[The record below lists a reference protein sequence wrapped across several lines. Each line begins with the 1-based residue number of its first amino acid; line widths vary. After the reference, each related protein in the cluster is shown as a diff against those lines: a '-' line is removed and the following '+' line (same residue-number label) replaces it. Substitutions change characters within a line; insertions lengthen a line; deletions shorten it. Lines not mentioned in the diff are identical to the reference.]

1 MYQFGMILLIC
12 SRVISCVDFSFP
24 QEQKNESQKVGDTER
39 PKDADLIIKAII
51 EEHFLQ
57 NLIEYFKSLF

>member
-1 MYQFGMILLIC
+1 MILLIC